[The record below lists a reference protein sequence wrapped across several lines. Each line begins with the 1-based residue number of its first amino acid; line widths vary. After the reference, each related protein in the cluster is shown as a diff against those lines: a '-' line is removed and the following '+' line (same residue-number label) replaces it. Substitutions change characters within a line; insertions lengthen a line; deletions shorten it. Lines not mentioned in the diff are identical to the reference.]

1 MQSEQNEEIKEIELE
16 LEQEQFERQLNKAI
30 EMRMK

>member
-16 LEQEQFERQLNKAI
+16 LEQEQIERQLNKAI